1 MTTDA
6 DANVV
11 PFIKG
16 RNRYSDHTLTV
27 VTVYDKYSRRT
38 PVLVIE
44 GGYIES
50 DSRSDGG
57 FTIAARHTEAVDE
70 EGDASYVANLKGAGL
85 VWKDMIGDTHIFAGV
100 ILSAAWD
107 TEDVTDEFIRQHGF
121 LKFTPSEK
129 RWNPDSYQIEVK
141 HIRGE
146 NND

>member
-1 MTTDA
+1 MTRDA
-6 DANVV
+6 V
-11 PFIKG
+11 PTIKG
-16 RNRYSDHTLTV
+16 RNRYSDQTLTV
-27 VTVYDKYSRRT
+27 VTVYDKYRHD

-50 DSRSDGG
+50 APHYG
-57 FTIAARHTEAVDE
+57 FTLAARHPEAVDE

-85 VWKDMIGDTHIFAGV
+85 VWKDMIGDTHIFSGV

-146 NND
+146 NDD